1 MRMADE
7 RQDPFRQAQ
16 DSAEIFPADPD
27 KTYGLMELARG
38 TSPLVAKEP
47 EDTVMTFPHLV
58 IIEVLAVLV
67 VMVLLLFLST
77 VRDAPLEEIAN
88 PDISPN
94 PGKAAW
100 YLISAQELILH
111 MHPTLGGVMIPALV
125 ILGLMIIP
133 FVDHSQEGVGRWFS
147 SERGKRI
154 ALYTA
159 LATLVILPTL
169 ILLDSHI
176 GDSPAISR
184 RLLPATI
191 PAWVAG
197 TIIPLGI
204 MVALGGLL
212 GFVLWRI
219 SASTR
224 EVMIALF
231 TVFIASVIVLTIIAL
246 VFRGPYMHIYW
257 PGRWPEVH

>member
-1 MRMADE
+1 MRMTDE
-7 RQDPFRQAQ
+7 RQDP
-16 DSAEIFPADPD
+16 EIFPVDPD

-58 IIEVLAVLV
+58 IIEALAALV

-88 PDISPN
+88 PDVSPN

-111 MHPTLGGVMIPALV
+111 MHPTVGAIMIPAV
-125 ILGLMIIP
+125 AILGLIIIP
-133 FVDHSQEGVGRWFS
+133 YVDRSQEGVGRWFS

-154 ALYTA
+154 ALGAA
-159 LATLVILPTL
+159 LATLVILPVL
-169 ILLDSHI
+169 VLLDSHI
-176 GDSPAISR
+176 GDRPAISR
-184 RLLPATI
+184 QLLPDTI
-191 PAWVAG
+191 PALVSG
-197 TIIPLGI
+197 VIIPLGI
-204 MVALGGLL
+204 IAALGGLL

-231 TVFIASVIVLTIIAL
+231 TVFIVSVIVLTVIAL
-246 VFRGPYMHIYW
+246 IFRGPYMHIYW

>member
-1 MRMADE
+1 MTDE
-7 RQDPFRQAQ
+7 KQ
-16 DSAEIFPADPD
+16 DSQIFPADPS

-58 IIEVLAVLV
+58 IIEVLATLT

-88 PDISPN
+88 PDVSPN

-111 MHPTLGGVMIPALV
+111 MHPTLGGVLIPALV
-125 ILGLMIIP
+125 IVGLMIIP
-133 FVDHSQEGVGRWFS
+133 YVDRSREGIGRWFS

-154 ALYTA
+154 ALVSA

-176 GDSPAISR
+176 GDRPAISR
-184 RLLPATI
+184 MFLPETI
-191 PAWVAG
+191 PAWATGIV
-197 TIIPLGI
+197 IPLGI
-204 MVALGGLL
+204 MAVLGGLL
-212 GFVLWRI
+212 GLVLWRI
-219 SASTR
+219 SVSTR

-231 TVFIASVIVLTIIAL
+231 TVFVVSVIVLTIIAL
-246 VFRGPYMHIYW
+246 IFRGPYMHIYW

>member
-1 MRMADE
+1 MTDE
-7 RQDPFRQAQ
+7 KQDPQ
-16 DSAEIFPADPD
+16 IFPVDPD

-58 IIEVLAVLV
+58 IIEVLTVLAVII
-67 VMVLLLFLST
+67 LLLFLSV

-111 MHPTLGGVMIPALV
+111 MHPALGGVLIPGLV
-125 ILGLMIIP
+125 ILGLMVIP
-133 FVDHSQEGVGRWFS
+133 YVDRNREGIGRWFS

-154 ALYTA
+154 ALYSA
-159 LATLVILPTL
+159 LATLVIVPTL

-184 RLLPATI
+184 SLLPETT
-191 PAWVAG
+191 PAWVTG
-197 TIIPLGI
+197 IVIPLGI
-204 MVALGGLL
+204 MAVLAGVL

-231 TVFIASVIVLTIIAL
+231 TVFVVSVIVLTVIAL
-246 VFRGPYMHIYW
+246 IFRGPYMHIYW

>member
-1 MRMADE
+1 MADE